1 MCESLSLSISPG
13 CFVVSLFRMNLTSL
27 LSPAESE
34 SAHRPTGKREED
46 VRVRGPASKMLS
58 HVRSHVRSTHVPT
71 YYIKCTLLRT
81 LAAEGPAVHHSDASS
96 DPHTRSS
103 SRRDGFVLLAA
114 AASFLRFPVR
124 PSFGTL
130 HVSKESILC
139 DVDALFH
146 ASFAHL
152 N

>member
-1 MCESLSLSISPG
+1 MREFIIIDIPG
-13 CFVVSLFRMNLTSL
+13 LFRCFVVSLFRMNLTSL

-46 VRVRGPASKMLS
+46 VRVWGPASRML
-58 HVRSHVRSTHVPT
+58 SHVRSTHVPT

-81 LAAEGPAVHHSDASS
+81 LAAEGPAEHHSDASS

-139 DVDALFH
+139 DVGALFH